1 MLDSPQVAD
10 TVSLSWEAT
19 RAVLSNAFEL
29 STAEIELVTALDS
42 PASKDWHSAVPRNFI
57 LQLVWGLDN
66 WQDKDWLLEHSNAF
80 QV

>member
-19 RAVLSNAFEL
+19 GAVLSNALEL
-29 STAEIELVTALDS
+29 STAEAELVAALES
-42 PASKDWHSAVPRNFI
+42 PASKDWHVTVPRNFI

-66 WQDKDWLLEHSNAF
+66 WHDKEWLLECSNAF

>member
-10 TVSLSWEAT
+10 TISLSWEAT
-19 RAVLSNAFEL
+19 VAVLSNAFEL
-29 STAEIELVTALDS
+29 NTAETELVTALES
-42 PASKDWHSAVPRNFI
+42 PESKEWHFAVLRNFI

-66 WQDKDWLLEHSNAF
+66 WHNKEWLLECSNAF

>member
-19 RAVLSNAFEL
+19 GAVLSNAFEL
-29 STAEIELVTALDS
+29 NTAETELVAALDS
-42 PASKDWHSAVPRNFI
+42 PVSKDWHFAVPRNFI

-66 WQDKDWLLEHSNAF
+66 WHDKEWLLECSNAF